1 MTSEHQ
7 IMLVTNAGQMIRL
20 PVEGIRFTGR
30 SAQGVTLFRVAE
42 GEQIV
47 SVAWL
52 KQEAET
58 VEEDEGTSPE
68 GEVVDVDAG
77 ESGEVGEQ

>member
-52 KQEAET
+52 KQEAEA
-58 VEEDEGTSPE
+58 VEDDDVVPSEAEI
-68 GEVVDVDAG
+68 VDVEAG
-77 ESGEVGEQ
+77 R